1 MTKSW
6 ALSGTEVSALV
17 RDRKLSVTE
26 VVDEHLARIDAVNG
40 DVNAIVLRTDDDAR
54 SRARKLEEGTAEL
67 PLGGAVLTTKIN
79 TDHVPYPTDNGIKA
93 LRDAVPAATHASV
106 TGLIDSGMVM
116 VGRTNSPAFAMRG
129 HTDNELH
136 GETLNPHRPD
146 ISCGGSSGGAGVAV
160 ATGMCHIAQ
169 GNDVAGS
176 VRWPAYLNG
185 VLGLRPTIGRM
196 PTGGSS
202 PIPRGWTA
210 SMMSTHGPLAR
221 TMDDLR
227 AGYEAMCVSNWKDPF
242 WVPATTS
249 FGHVGTKRVAL
260 VVEDESFIDP
270 VIVATIRKVGALLED
285 AGYDVVETAPP
296 MLDIFFSLWRRLSV
310 FDIRLGLIPMLPQ
323 IDDAGLKSVI
333 SAWVQ
338 TFPEAT
344 PETYMKALFD
354 RDMLLRA
361 WNQFFDEYPLVV
373 TPMLTIPTLE
383 RGYDVR
389 YPDAGDRF
397 NDFGR
402 WGINLSAIG
411 IPALAFPVG
420 SHDGAPLGVQLM
432 SHAWREDHLFD
443 AGRALED
450 RLGVVGPIDPK
461 S

>member
-1 MTKSW
+1 MTTSW
-6 ALSGTEVSALV
+6 AMSGTEVSALV
-17 RDRKLSVTE
+17 RDQKLSVTE

-54 SRARKLEEGTAEL
+54 LRARKLEEGPADL

-242 WVPATTS
+242 WVPAMTS
-249 FGHVGTKRVAL
+249 FGHVETKRVAL
-260 VVEDESFIDP
+260 VVEDGSFIDP
-270 VIVATIRKVGALLED
+270 VIVGTIRKVGALLED

-344 PETYMKALFD
+344 PETHMKALFD
-354 RDMLLRA
+354 RDILLRA

-389 YPDAGDRF
+389 FPNAGDRF

-420 SHDGAPLGVQLM
+420 SHDGAPLGVQFM
-432 SHAWREDHLFD
+432 SHSWREDHLFD
-443 AGRALED
+443 AGCALED